1 MTGAP
6 SRDKVFI
13 RDLTFNAILGIL
25 PEERVQPQPVIIN
38 LTLITDITVAAASKN
53 IGDTLNYAEVAD
65 AARGLTVEG
74 EYLLIETLVED
85 IAKVCLEAGA
95 DAVSVRVEKPN
106 AVSEASAV
114 GVEIYRERI

>member
-65 AARGLTVEG
+65 AARSLTVEG

>member
-65 AARGLTVEG
+65 AVRGLTVEG

>member
-1 MTGAP
+1 
-6 SRDKVFI
+6 
-13 RDLTFNAILGIL
+13 
-25 PEERVQPQPVIIN
+25 
-38 LTLITDITVAAASKN
+38 
-53 IGDTLNYAEVAD
+53 
-65 AARGLTVEG
+65 
-74 EYLLIETLVED
+74 VED

>member
-6 SRDKVFI
+6 RRDKVFI

-65 AARGLTVEG
+65 AARSLTVEG